1 MRRMLACLAVTVL
14 AWTAEAQPVEPIEAS
29 WERLK
34 ALAGNWEGRYS
45 DGTEATVSYRV
56 VSDGTAVMETLE
68 SHDSSQMISMY
79 HKDGAS
85 LLMTH
90 YCSLGNQT
98 RMRTPGL
105 ADGRLAFTFVDA
117 TNLKSPREHV
127 MSGLVMTFPSP
138 DRLVHEW
145 SSRADGKVH
154 TGRFEF
160 VRRK

>member
-1 MRRMLACLAVTVL
+1 MRRMLGCLAVTVV
-14 AWTAEAQPVEPIEAS
+14 AWTAEAQPVEPIGAS

-34 ALAGNWEGRYS
+34 ALAGNWEGHYS
-45 DGTEATVSYRV
+45 DGTAATVSYRV

-105 ADGRLAFTFVDA
+105 ADGRLVFTFVDA
-117 TNLKSPREHV
+117 TNLKSPGEHV
-127 MSGLVMTFPSP
+127 MSGLVLSFPGP
-138 DRLVHEW
+138 DRLVHQW
-145 SSRADGKVH
+145 SSRAEGKEQ